1 MKYKILLQD
10 YSGSFQSTKSQ
21 DGYRLIF
28 LDPVVPVAQ
37 AKQTSP
43 SWISTPSWPGL
54 VPTTSTNGR
63 LNGILVY
70 TVYMSLISDVCRYD
84 IKYIVSKT
92 HFLLL
97 HRSKM
102 STQLITLICRTI
114 ICNKHLVLKGKSL
127 SYFTHGI
134 QRSSSLSYLIILI
147 ELLQGYKRFTHTQP
161 TTCHLGL

>member
-70 TVYMSLISDVCRYD
+70 TVYMSLISDVCRYN

-92 HFLLL
+92 HCLLPQL
-97 HRSKM
+97 PHKSKM
-102 STQLITLICRTI
+102 STQLIFISEVSKYTNEKTNGTYVI
-114 ICNKHLVLKGKSL
+114 KSM
-127 SYFTHGI
+127 
-134 QRSSSLSYLIILI
+134 
-147 ELLQGYKRFTHTQP
+147 
-161 TTCHLGL
+161 